1 MLTQIGAASRSNSA
15 TIDSLHAKP
24 DRGSHR
30 NERRLIMYAQ
40 QKEAA
45 FLQAQAHARR
55 PAIAHEVLIA
65 LYCRELDEGLQAVRQ
80 QGGDAEADARPI
92 TRGRFS
98 LERETR
104 GRRRCLDQPSID
116 VAVAVSIL
124 MDPRDGRLR
133 HHDAVVRFEANRRL
147 HTQAALHR
155 GLIQVVVSEFQTR
168 ISLLLDTLEVLI

>member
-1 MLTQIGAASRSNSA
+1 MPNRTAALTE
-15 TIDSLHAKP
+15 
-24 DRGSHR
+24 

-65 LYCRELDEGLQAVRQ
+65 LNCRELDEGLQAVRQ

-104 GRRRCLDQPSID
+104 GGRRCLDQPSID
-116 VAVAVSIL
+116 VAVAVGIL

-133 HHDAVVRFEANRRL
+133 HHDAENSSLTIRKRSIGSALVWTSALLPIVLWLLTESAEPRG
-147 HTQAALHR
+147 AAIMTM
-155 GLIQVVVSEFQTR
+155 LISSMQDSSPGWWV
-168 ISLLLDTLEVLI
+168 